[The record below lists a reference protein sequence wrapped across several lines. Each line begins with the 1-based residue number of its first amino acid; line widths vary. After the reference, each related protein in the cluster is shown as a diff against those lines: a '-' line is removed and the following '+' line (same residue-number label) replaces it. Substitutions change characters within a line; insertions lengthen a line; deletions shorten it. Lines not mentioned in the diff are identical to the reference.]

1 MERLRRI
8 IKNCWTRIPLKIAI
22 AFNPEELI
30 QLAEHTV
37 VEDTFIGRKLCLPGG
52 KKVTKQS
59 S

>member
-22 AFNPEELI
+22 VFNREDLV

-52 KKVTKQS
+52 K
-59 S
+59 